1 MLEHLPGLV
10 RDWSLDLVI
19 VNGENPPAASAS
31 PRRSIR
37 SCIDAGADAITLGNH
52 AWDQREALVF
62 IERAPRLIRPAN
74 FPKGTPGRGAA
85 LVDTKNGKRA
95 LVINAMGRVFMTP
108 FDDPF
113 AVIARELEACPLREA
128 ADAIV
133 VDFHCEATSEKQ
145 GIGYF
150 CDGRASLVVGT
161 HTHVPTADHQILAG
175 GTAYMTDAGMTGDYD
190 SIIGM
195 QKEEPLRRFTSGIP
209 SGRFEPAGGAATLSG
224 VAVETDD
231 ATGLARKIAPVRI
244 GGRLEP
250 ALPEFWRSQPL
261 TVIPGRPCTA
271 GANSGSRAAISRF
284 SVRNC
289 PPEFALPRP
298 GMTGVRIPGSPSG
311 RRPSGG
317 RG

>member
-1 MLEHLPGLV
+1 LRILFVGDVVGRAGRNVVAEHLPSLV
-10 RDWSLDLVI
+10 RDWSLDLVV
-19 VNGENPPAASAS
+19 VNGENAAGGFG
-31 PRRSIR
+31 ITET
-37 SCIDAGADAITLGNH
+37 IYQELLDAGADAITLGNH

-62 IERAPRLIRPAN
+62 IDRAPKLIRPVN
-74 FPKGTPGRGAA
+74 FPRGTPGRGAA
-85 LVDTKNGKRA
+85 LIDTKTGKRA

-113 AVIARELEACPLREA
+113 AALERELAACPLREA

-145 GIGYF
+145 GVGFF

-161 HTHVPTADHQILAG
+161 HTHVPTADHQILPG

-195 QKEEPLRRFTSGIP
+195 QKDEPLRRFTSGIP
-209 SGRFEPAGGAATLSG
+209 SGRFEPAQGAATLSG

-231 ATGLARKIAPVRI
+231 ATGLAVKIAPVRI

-250 ALPEFWRSQPL
+250 ALPGFWK
-261 TVIPGRPCTA
+261 A
-271 GANSGSRAAISRF
+271 
-284 SVRNC
+284 
-289 PPEFALPRP
+289 
-298 GMTGVRIPGSPSG
+298 
-311 RRPSGG
+311 
-317 RG
+317 